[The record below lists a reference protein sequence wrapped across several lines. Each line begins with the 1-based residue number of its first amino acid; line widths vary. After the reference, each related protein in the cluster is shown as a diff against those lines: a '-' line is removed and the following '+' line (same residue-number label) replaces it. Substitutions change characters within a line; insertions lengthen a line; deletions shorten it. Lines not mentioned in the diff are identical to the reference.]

1 MVTFGNM
8 KAHIF
13 TVLTLTLCSLAS
25 SAQTFN
31 DGTAGLTNNRE
42 IKQARKAHMCKLIG
56 DMNEAALMFL
66 NRERDEE
73 MGIQHTDQYAGWLYM
88 AMNDMFRYRNAYPVE
103 FMTRNC
109 HNRQNFMD
117 MKMMQDASTKLLVEL
132 ELKSAEYAQIRA
144 VDDWRDFFF
153 GIN

>member
-13 TVLTLTLCSLAS
+13 TVLTLTLCTLAT

-31 DGTAGLTNNRE
+31 DGTAGLTKKRE
-42 IKQARKAHMCKLIG
+42 IRQARKAHMCKLIG

-66 NRERDEE
+66 NRKRDED
-73 MGIQHTDQYAGWLYM
+73 MGMRTDQYAGWLYM
-88 AMNDMFRYRNAYPVE
+88 AMNDMFSYRNAYTLE

-109 HNRQNFMD
+109 DNPQNVMD
-117 MKMMQDASTKLLVEL
+117 MKMMQDASTELLVEL
-132 ELKSAEYAQIRA
+132 QFEGAEYAKIRA
-144 VDDWRDFFF
+144 VDTWRDFFY
-153 GIN
+153 GIY